1 MKSFGHPPSVRYNDF
16 TLFDYD
22 AFYAKCECLNSFSFK
37 SLGEIFKS
45 TAIKPIQ
52 DLYSY
57 LDASALLEAIFNDFV
72 VDLFA
77 TCLLNTPP
85 AYCATRTACNIFDY
99 SYQDRTLNKHLEEYY
114 HQKSSYA
121 FWNMF
126 FKANVKQEETGYKIS
141 PVGGAA
147 ILVSME
153 FERKEKIILQEMP
166 ENPYIFQKNYAAF
179 QKRICDKELTWK
191 YYFPQY
197 YPASVELTIYFIE
210 RLWHLNYIYDL
221 LEILNMAKNIPPFIP
236 AKTEF
241 NFNYDCIQ
249 YSPELFKDMLMW
261 TQNSSLLANQ
271 YIIKNILIQR
281 FPACIHFPS
290 QFQSIN
296 RELIP
301 SLSNCLLSYVSSR
314 YEEKDA
320 PITSILEDC
329 TPYASEIL
337 KHHYKVSPPRQ
348 PFRTENNYTL
358 TYYLQDIYSSIYATD
373 KTSRTKYSPAEI

>member
-1 MKSFGHPPSVRYNDF
+1 MRDFGHPPSVRYNDF

-22 AFYAKCECLNSFSFK
+22 AFYAKCKCLNSFSFK

-221 LEILNMAKNIPPFIP
+221 LEILNTAKNIPPFIP
-236 AKTEF
+236 TKTEF

-320 PITSILEDC
+320 PIDL
-329 TPYASEIL
+329 
-337 KHHYKVSPPRQ
+337 
-348 PFRTENNYTL
+348 
-358 TYYLQDIYSSIYATD
+358 
-373 KTSRTKYSPAEI
+373 